1 MSWKLNDSNN
11 RSWMYMHVLIVL
23 DWRCYINSSCRL
35 SYSHVFRAGF
45 TRMFKMWWG
54 V

>member
-23 DWRCYINSSCRL
+23 D
-35 SYSHVFRAGF
+35 
-45 TRMFKMWWG
+45 
-54 V
+54 